1 LIRRNDDV
9 PLVTEAEAALAL
21 AAAQC
26 VVETHRRLAAWIR
39 MGQTVAEIDRYVAT
53 TLADLKCKSCFLG
66 YRVPKSPPF
75 PSHACLSVNDC
86 VVHGTA
92 ASHRAAL
99 KAGDVLKID
108 IGVLHQGWIG
118 DAAWTYCFGEP
129 SEEVARLMAC
139 GKETIRLG
147 IETLRPGA
155 LLLDWAT
162 AVQRRVEQVHK
173 FHLIRGLGGHG
184 YGRKLHAPP
193 FVSNTVPGSS
203 GEWPDATL
211 RLRPGMLLAVEP
223 MIAVGSGRVLQSG
236 SDWPLCTS
244 DGSQSV
250 HYEHDVLITDKGPK
264 ILTAGL
270 DELPDVI
277 LR

>member
-1 LIRRNDDV
+1 MIRRNDDV
-9 PLVTEAEAALAL
+9 PLVSDAEAQLAYS
-21 AAAQC
+21 AAQC
-26 VVETHRRLAAWIR
+26 VVETHRRLAAWLR
-39 MGQTVAEIDRYVAT
+39 MGQTVAEIDRQVAA
-53 TLADLKCKSCFLG
+53 TLADLKCKSCFIG

-92 ASHRAAL
+92 ASHRAPL
-99 KAGDVLKID
+99 KPGDVLKID

-129 SEEVARLMAC
+129 QEDVARLMTC

-147 IETLRPGA
+147 IETLQPGA
-155 LLLDWAT
+155 MLMDWAS
-162 AVQRRVEQVHK
+162 AVQRRVEQVYK

-193 FVSNTVPGSS
+193 FVSNTVPNMP

-211 RLRPGMLLAVEP
+211 RLRPGMLIAVEP
-223 MIAVGSGRVLQSG
+223 MIAIGSGRVLQSG
-236 SDWPLCTS
+236 NDWPLTTS

-250 HYEHDVLITDKGPK
+250 HYEHDVLITDKGPR

-277 LR
+277 TR